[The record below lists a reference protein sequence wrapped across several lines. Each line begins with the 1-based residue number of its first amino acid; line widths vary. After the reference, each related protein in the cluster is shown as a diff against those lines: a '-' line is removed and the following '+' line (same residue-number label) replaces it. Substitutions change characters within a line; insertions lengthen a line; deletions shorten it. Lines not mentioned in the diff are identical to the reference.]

1 MFVCKLSLKM
11 ILIMKNEKLF
21 GLAFEES
28 NFLTEERNTI
38 FFIYNFKQTQICILF
53 LKIYEK

>member
-1 MFVCKLSLKM
+1 
-11 ILIMKNEKLF
+11 MKNEKLF